1 MSEQPGYRVAY
12 KTHIHDLDDDSLLQI
27 FTHCRLEHG
36 DDWNLQL
43 KWRKLAQVCRRW
55 RCFILESSFETI
67 LDMNLPL
74 TYNSPPIVDL
84 PPLPLAINYSETRT
98 LTPKDEV
105 NIQLG
110 LQRHS
115 LVRQVVLRAPSSSLN
130 MLIEPMNKAFPKL
143 EDLSLSSTTKE
154 DIRSVLPETLQAPN
168 LHRLSLHGVG
178 LPKGLTLL
186 SSTIALSTLSLTGIR
201 ASCYFPPRHLVT
213 QLQGLPHL
221 EELTIGFAIAIPL
234 PGSEQEL
241 LLAPI
246 PPVTLPT
253 LKRLTFRGVDVYID
267 NLVAQINTPLLER
280 LSLTLIFDLTF
291 TLGNLGEFIHRT
303 KGSGCLVA
311 HVHFSNDGAY
321 IDIGD
326 KKPGLY
332 NLWDHTKFG
341 LQVNCGPEWQ
351 MDAATQVCRGLGMVV
366 PTIEELGVQVNSKSD
381 SLMDGAAGVFFRAL
395 GTVLRA
401 IDKPTPDL
409 TDDADPSDSQDTPNN
424 NLLWHELLRTFP
436 GVRKLHIGPSLTL
449 ELSKAL
455 ASDSEELVLPG
466 LQELVVS
473 LKIDGA
479 ANALAAFFDTR
490 ESMGHPVLL
499 LVPPDADEKE
509 EKMKAEVLQNTI
521 SDRRSQR
528 ERDLDQHTFK
538 EAIDKGID
546 DERREKEMWKAR
558 ALALEELLMGL
569 PVDISFYE
577 SNEDGPSIDTGYREK
592 VGGLGLQY
600 RSVASPSTSAGEGR
614 AVDAF
619 GTGRHP
625 F

>member
-1 MSEQPGYRVAY
+1 MW
-12 KTHIHDLDDDSLLQI
+12 L
-27 FTHCRLEHG
+27 
-36 DDWNLQL
+36 
-43 KWRKLAQVCRRW
+43 
-55 RCFILESSFETI
+55 
-67 LDMNLPL
+67 
-74 TYNSPPIVDL
+74 
-84 PPLPLAINYSETRT
+84 
-98 LTPKDEV
+98 
-105 NIQLG
+105 
-110 LQRHS
+110 
-115 LVRQVVLRAPSSSLN
+115 
-130 MLIEPMNKAFPKL
+130 EPMNNAFPKL
-143 EDLSLSSTTKE
+143 GDLSLSSTTTE

-168 LHRLSLHGVG
+168 LRRLSLHGVG

-234 PGSEQEL
+234 SSSEQEL

-280 LSLTLIFDLTF
+280 LSLTLIFDLAF

-311 HVHFSNDGAY
+311 HVYFSKDGAY

-341 LQVNCGPEWQ
+341 LQVNCEPEWQ
-351 MDAATQVCRGLGMVV
+351 MDAATQVCRGLGTVV
-366 PTIEELGVQVNSKSD
+366 STIEELGLQVNCKSD
-381 SLMDGAAGVFFRAL
+381 SLMDAATGVFFRVL
-395 GTVLRA
+395 GTVLSA
-401 IDKPTPDL
+401 IDDEPTLDL
-409 TDDADPSDSQDTPNN
+409 NDNADPSDSHNTPNT
-424 NLLWHELLRTFP
+424 LLWHELLRPFP
-436 GVRKLHIGPSLTL
+436 GVRKFHIGPSLTL

-455 ASDSEELVLPG
+455 ESDSEELVLPG

-490 ESMGHPVLL
+490 ESMGRPVLL

-509 EKMKAEVLQNTI
+509 EKMKAKVLQNTI

-528 ERDLDQHTFK
+528 ERDLDQRTSK
-538 EAIDKGID
+538 EAIDKAID
-546 DERREKEMWKAR
+546 AERREKEKWKAR
-558 ALALEELLMGL
+558 ALALEELLMEL
-569 PVDISFYE
+569 PVDISFSE
-577 SNEDGPSIDTGYREK
+577 SNEDGPSIDTDYREK

-600 RSVASPSTSAGEGR
+600 RSVCEPL
-614 AVDAF
+614 D
-619 GTGRHP
+619 
-625 F
+625 

>member
-74 TYNSPPIVDL
+74 
-84 PPLPLAINYSETRT
+84 
-98 LTPKDEV
+98 PKDEV

-221 EELTIGFAIAIPL
+221 EELTIGFAVAIPL

-381 SLMDGAAGVFFRAL
+381 SLMDGAAGFFSEPLGRSCAL
-395 GTVLRA
+395 
-401 IDKPTPDL
+401 
-409 TDDADPSDSQDTPNN
+409 
-424 NLLWHELLRTFP
+424 
-436 GVRKLHIGPSLTL
+436 
-449 ELSKAL
+449 
-455 ASDSEELVLPG
+455 
-466 LQELVVS
+466 
-473 LKIDGA
+473 
-479 ANALAAFFDTR
+479 
-490 ESMGHPVLL
+490 
-499 LVPPDADEKE
+499 
-509 EKMKAEVLQNTI
+509 
-521 SDRRSQR
+521 
-528 ERDLDQHTFK
+528 
-538 EAIDKGID
+538 
-546 DERREKEMWKAR
+546 
-558 ALALEELLMGL
+558 
-569 PVDISFYE
+569 
-577 SNEDGPSIDTGYREK
+577 
-592 VGGLGLQY
+592 
-600 RSVASPSTSAGEGR
+600 
-614 AVDAF
+614 
-619 GTGRHP
+619 
-625 F
+625 